1 MIYTVIKMA
10 DNYNKLFKM
19 WHDNFRQMEN
29 KEEKASELGIP
40 IENGCFK
47 ITYCRR
53 SYEVDIISGD
63 ITPLEATGK
72 VPFYD
77 AMFIYHLFWFSKKN
91 PVAAREYIPFK
102 DIPTTG
108 VFDAAFQRSVKPL
121 AERFNGRI
129 DAFCK
134 ACESLGAEKLP
145 YGDAGY
151 SIPIWRD
158 LYLQIILWDGDDE
171 FPASV
176 NVLFDKNIA
185 DFTHPETVVTIGD
198 DAILAVLN
206 ADK

>member
-1 MIYTVIKMA
+1 MA
-10 DNYNKLFKM
+10 DNYEKLFTL
-19 WHDNFRQMEN
+19 WHDNFRDMEN
-29 KEEKASELGIP
+29 KEEKAQELGLS
-40 IENGCFK
+40 IENGHFK

-53 SYEVDIISGD
+53 SYEVNLSSGD
-63 ITPLEATGK
+63 ITPADGRNT
-72 VPFYD
+72 VPFFD

-108 VFDAAFQRSVKPL
+108 VFDAAFKRSVKPL
-121 AERFNGRI
+121 ADRFNGRI

-134 ACESLGAEKLP
+134 ACESLGAKKLP

-151 SIPIWRD
+151 AVQVWKD
-158 LYLQIILWDGDDE
+158 LYLQIIIWDGDDE

-176 NVLFDKNIA
+176 TILFDKNIA

-198 DAILAVLN
+198 DVILAVLN

>member
-1 MIYTVIKMA
+1 MS
-10 DNYNKLFKM
+10 DNYNKLYYL
-19 WHDNFRQMEN
+19 WQNNFRSMED
-29 KEEKASELGIP
+29 KEEKAAELGIP
-40 IENGCFK
+40 IKNGKFE
-47 ITYCRR
+47 ITYCTRT
-53 SYEVDIISGD
+53 YHVDLESGD
-63 ITPLEATGK
+63 ITPVSFLGK

-91 PVAAREYIPFK
+91 PVAAKKYIPFK

-121 AERFNGRI
+121 AKQFDGRLE
-129 DAFCK
+129 AFCR
-134 ACESLGAEKLP
+134 ACEKVGGKKLP

-151 SIPIWRD
+151 SIPVWKD
-158 LYLQIILWDGDDE
+158 LYIQIIMWDGDDE
-171 FPASV
+171 FPASA

-198 DAILAVLN
+198 DVILAVLN